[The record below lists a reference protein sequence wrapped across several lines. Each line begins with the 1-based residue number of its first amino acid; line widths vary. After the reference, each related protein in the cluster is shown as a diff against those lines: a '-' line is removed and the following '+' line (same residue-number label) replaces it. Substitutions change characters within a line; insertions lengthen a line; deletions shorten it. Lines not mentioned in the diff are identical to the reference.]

1 MKSILLSLSAVMLA
15 FPLMVQAAAQVHHD
29 HGTGA
34 PPSIELN
41 AGQKWATDDALRHG
55 MGAIRSLAAK
65 ALPAAH
71 AGKLKPAGYD
81 ALADDINAHIAF
93 IVENCKLDPKADA
106 QLHIIISDLTDGI
119 DTMQGKQ
126 PGQERA
132 LGVVKISRTLNTYG
146 KYFDHQGWQTIKLPH

>member
-15 FPLMVQAAAQVHHD
+15 FPLMVQAATQDPHD
-29 HGTGA
+29 HGAGA

-55 MGAIRSLAAK
+55 MGAIRSLATK

-81 ALADDINAHIAF
+81 ALADDINAHIAV

-106 QLHIIISDLTDGI
+106 QLHLIISDLADGI

-126 PGQERA
+126 PDQARA

-146 KYFDHQGWQTIKLPH
+146 KYFNHPGWQTIKLPH